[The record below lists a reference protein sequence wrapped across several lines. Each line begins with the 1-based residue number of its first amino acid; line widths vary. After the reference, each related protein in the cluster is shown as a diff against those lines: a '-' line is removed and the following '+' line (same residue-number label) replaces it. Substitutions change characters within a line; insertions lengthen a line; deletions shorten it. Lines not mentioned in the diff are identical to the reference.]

1 MKPRRTCADL
11 CFFLSPHYEVG
22 LVDVLPAAA
31 VPQDAA
37 VADHG
42 ALLEG
47 KLQRVVLPS
56 AKKKTTSDLWMDGQ

>member
-1 MKPRRTCADL
+1 MRGL
-11 CFFLSPHYEVG
+11 VFFFSPHYEVG

-37 VADHG
+37 VADHS

-56 AKKKTTSDLWMDGQ
+56 AKKKKDNIRFMDGWAMSP

>member
-1 MKPRRTCADL
+1 M
-11 CFFLSPHYEVG
+11 CFSIFSPHDKVG

-47 KLQRVVLPS
+47 KLQRDVLPS
-56 AKKKTTSDLWMDGQ
+56 AKKKDNIRFMDGWAMSP